1 MSWFLFLRDDNDD
14 NLSLSILSFLGG
26 GGGMV
31 VDCCVIV
38 LEYY

>member
-31 VDCCVIV
+31 ADCCVIV